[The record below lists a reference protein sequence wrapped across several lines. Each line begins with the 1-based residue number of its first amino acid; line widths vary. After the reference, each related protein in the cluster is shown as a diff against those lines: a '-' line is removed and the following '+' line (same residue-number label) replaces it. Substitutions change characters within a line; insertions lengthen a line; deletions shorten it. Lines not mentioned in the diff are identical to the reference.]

1 MRPRIWVSLH
11 LVDVVLSL
19 HGRVATAI
27 VLYLSIVGV
36 WGLWLGLR
44 GSGPTPSFIGALVIF
59 EVAAVAQGLL
69 GIGLLFSRA
78 PSQSL
83 HILYGFALALA
94 IPLAATMVRRRE
106 GRTASLTFGLMAL
119 FAAGLAV
126 RGITTG

>member
-1 MRPRIWVSLH
+1 MPRIWVSLH
-11 LVDVVLSL
+11 PVDVVLSL

-27 VLYLSIVGV
+27 VLYLSIVGL
-36 WGLWLGLR
+36 WGLWLGVR

-59 EVAAVAQGLL
+59 EIAAVAQGVL
-69 GIGLLFSRA
+69 GIALLFSRA

-106 GRTASLTFGLMAL
+106 GRTASLTFGLVAL

-126 RGITTG
+126 RGITTA